1 MPTRLPLPAS
11 PPSPPAVN
19 TGQFVMLPTPASLAF
34 AERWN
39 SLAASMIPQ
48 GPATQPALRQMH
60 HHHFEACT
68 SLCQCFWA
76 HRNVGRQPA
85 CLSVRLPASSPVP
98 ACLHGCT
105 PACHAVLKAQLTHGP
120 LCLRPTQLTSLGLRN
135 DTPIFR
141 TYYPGYFAY
150 TQVGAR
156 AAAQQPAAWLLA
168 VPPAARLPAFFLQ
181 FHALYSTANTIYIC
195 SGIYARATP

>member
-1 MPTRLPLPAS
+1 MALSSTRTP
-11 PPSPPAVN
+11 VN

-76 HRNVGRQPA
+76 HRN
-85 CLSVRLPASSPVP
+85 
-98 ACLHGCT
+98 
-105 PACHAVLKAQLTHGP
+105 
-120 LCLRPTQLTSLGLRN
+120 LTSLGLRN

-150 TQVGAR
+150 TQSTCDIGNPAWVAALDPCDWQLLFLHPICATDTAQKEAVLRTAGFWFVDSEQGCEPKQGA
-156 AAAQQPAAWLLA
+156 ASGVPACRPLQW
-168 VPPAARLPAFFLQ
+168 RLPQTEVPHYACPLAGSL
-181 FHALYSTANTIYIC
+181 ALVH
-195 SGIYARATP
+195 GG